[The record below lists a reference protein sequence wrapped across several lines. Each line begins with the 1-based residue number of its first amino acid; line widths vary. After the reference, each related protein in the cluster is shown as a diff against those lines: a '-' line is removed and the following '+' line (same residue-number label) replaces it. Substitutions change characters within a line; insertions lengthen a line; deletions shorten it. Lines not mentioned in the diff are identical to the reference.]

1 MYTMSDKLLTNPPIT
16 DRVREAMAISLRGC
30 DELLCCFSD
39 DDRRTVQAQLDA
51 G

>member
-30 DELLCCFSD
+30 DELLIAAEWEQKLNCC
-39 DDRRTVQAQLDA
+39 RRTT